1 MKESGR
7 NNKAIYGVLLMIFI
21 FFVVLM
27 IFASFTIKA
36 FKMEGDQFTGFNSR
50 SEKSGSIGVVEVEG
64 AIMDSKKIVENLLAA
79 EKSKDIDAIIVRVNS
94 PGGAVGPTQEIFEE
108 MRRIDELYNSSNG
121 EKGKPIYV
129 SFGSIAASGGYYIG
143 AAGRKIYANAGAL
156 TGSIGVIMQFMNLQ
170 KLYEFAKVNPE
181 VMKAGKYKDFGSPNR
196 PLTDEEKGLLNNTLT
211 NVHKQFVNDILK
223 LRKDKI
229 KGDIWDY
236 AQGQVF
242 SGEEALELGLVD
254 EIAGLWEAGRRIH
267 KELGLKNEFGLRY
280 IKKKKK
286 PRLVDFLEDI
296 DEAFKQIDFFSKMAT
311 QKSLMFL

>member
-1 MKESGR
+1 MKKSG
-7 NNKAIYGVLLMIFI
+7 NNKAVYGVLLMVFI
-21 FFVVLM
+21 FFIVLM

-36 FKMEGDQFTGFNSR
+36 FKMEGDQFSSFSSR
-50 SEKSGSIGVVEVEG
+50 SGKNGSIGVVEVSG
-64 AIMDSKKIVENLLAA
+64 PIMESRKVIENLLAA
-79 EKSKDIDAIIVRVNS
+79 EKSKSVEAIIVRVDS

-108 MRRIDELYNSSNG
+108 IRRIDELYNSTNG
-121 EKGKPIYV
+121 EEGKPVYV

-156 TGSIGVIMQFMNLQ
+156 TGSIGVIMQFMDME
-170 KLYEFAKVNPE
+170 KLFEFAKVRPE

-196 PLTDEEKGLLNNTLT
+196 PLTEEEKNLLNNTLT
-211 NVHKQFVNDILK
+211 DVHKQFVNDILK

-229 KGDIWDY
+229 KGNIWDY

-242 SGEEALELGLVD
+242 SGQEALELGLVD

-267 KELGLKNEFGLRY
+267 KELGLKKEFGLQF

-286 PRLVDFLEDI
+286 PSLFDYLDNI
-296 DEAFKQIDFFSKMAT
+296 DESFKKLDFFSKLFT
-311 QKSLMFL
+311 QKNLMFM